1 VIKKS
6 SLHLFVSRL
15 KGELMFKKVRAT
27 KQRTIKKS
35 KIVDALMDEDWGL
48 YIQTYFRTMLNFE
61 IRRTERS
68 KNPFLLVLVSIN
80 ESLINSLDRNTLEKF
95 RETFDQITR
104 ETDIKGWYRENRTIG
119 IVYTDM
125 SSQNR
130 DLILKKV
137 KDGLKKVFGHNIP
150 HNAFIKTYLYPEDLG
165 KETSREAVDSL
176 DALPDHA
183 HLTTSHVVAQT
194 VKRIIDISGS
204 IVGIMLFAPA
214 LLIIPLI
221 IKLTS
226 RGPVFFKQKR
236 VGYNGQTFQMLKF
249 RSMHTNNDSSIH
261 KKFMQ
266 DFIKN
271 QGAVTSDTKIF
282 KLVRDPRVTWIGRI
296 IRKMSLDE
304 LPQFFNVL
312 FGDMSLVGPRPAI
325 PYETEEYDGWHKRR
339 FLGVKPGITGF
350 WQVYGRSTTAFDT
363 MIRMDIHYVRNWT
376 PVMDIKLMLKTP
388 FSLFTAKGAY

>member
-1 VIKKS
+1 
-6 SLHLFVSRL
+6 
-15 KGELMFKKVRAT
+15 MFKKVRAT
-27 KQRTIKKS
+27 KQRNIQKS
-35 KIVDALMDEDWGL
+35 QIVDALIDEDWGL
-48 YIQTYFRTMLNFE
+48 YIQNYFRTMLNFE

-80 ESLINSLDRNTLEKF
+80 ESIINSLDRNTLVKF
-95 RETFDQITR
+95 RETFDHITR
-104 ETDIKGWYRENRTIG
+104 ETDIKGWYRENKTIG

-137 KDGLKKVFGHNIP
+137 KEGLKKVFGHSIP
-150 HNAFIKTYLYPEDLG
+150 HHAFIKTYLYPEDLG

-176 DALPDHA
+176 DALPDHS
-183 HLTTSHVVAQT
+183 HLSTSHVLAQT
-194 VKRIIDISGS
+194 AKRIIDIAGS
-204 IVGIMLFAPA
+204 IVGIMLFTPA
-214 LLIIPLI
+214 LIIIPLI

-226 RGPVFFKQKR
+226 RGPVFFTQKR
-236 VGYNGQTFQMLKF
+236 VGLNGQTFKMLKF

-271 QGAVTSDTKIF
+271 QGTVTSDTKIF

-296 IRKMSLDE
+296 IRKTSLDE

-376 PVMDIKLMLKTP
+376 PAMDLKLMFKTP